1 MRIRFIW
8 PGKTKDEHLRALVAE
23 YLKRLTRFVRCEVI
37 ETREAA
43 GAASGADRAAVKK
56 ESQRILDTIPAGS
69 MMVLLDLKGRE
80 WNSPELADEVR
91 RWEND
96 SIKEVAIVIGGAEG
110 VSAEVAARAQKRW
123 RLSRLTLTHEMARV
137 VAVEQLYRA
146 YTINRGLP
154 YQK

>member
-23 YLKRLTRFVRCEVI
+23 YLKRLSRFVRCEMI
-37 ETREAA
+37 ETRE
-43 GAASGADRAAVKK
+43 SELEK
-56 ESQRILDTIPAGS
+56 ESRRLLDAIPDGS
-69 MMVLLDLKGRE
+69 LMVLLDVKGRE
-80 WNSPELADEVR
+80 WSSTELAAEVS

-96 SIKEVAIVIGGAEG
+96 AIKGVAIVIGGPEG
-110 VSAEVAARAQKRW
+110 VSAEVSARAQRRW
-123 RLSRLTLTHEMARV
+123 RLSPLTLTHEMARV
-137 VAVEQLYRA
+137 ITVEQIYRA

>member
-1 MRIRFIW
+1 MKIRFIW

-23 YLKRLTRFVRCEVI
+23 YLKRLRRFVRCEVI
-37 ETREAA
+37 ETRDVP
-43 GAASGADRAAVKK
+43 GGDPASVEKG
-56 ESQRILDTIPAGS
+56 SSRILETIAATS
-69 MMVLLDLKGRE
+69 LTILLDVKGRE
-80 WNSPELADEVR
+80 WSSQELAAELQ

-96 SIKEVAIVIGGAEG
+96 SIKEIAIVIGGPDG
-110 VSAEVAARAQKRW
+110 VSPELQDRAQQRW

-137 VAVEQLYRA
+137 VVVEQIYRA

>member
-1 MRIRFIW
+1 MRVRFIW

-37 ETREAA
+37 ETRE
-43 GAASGADRAAVKK
+43 GGGLEK
-56 ESQRILDTIPAGS
+56 ESQRILEAIPAAS
-69 MMVLLDLKGRE
+69 MTLLLDVKGRE
-80 WNSPELADEVR
+80 WNSPELAAEVR
-91 RWEND
+91 RWENA
-96 SIKEVAIVIGGAEG
+96 SIKEVAIVIGGPEG
-110 VSAEVAARAQKRW
+110 VSAEVNARAQRRW

>member
-8 PGKTKDEHLRALVAE
+8 PGKTKDEHLRALVSE
-23 YLKRLTRFVRCEVI
+23 YLKRLSRFARCEVI
-37 ETREAA
+37 ETREGAA
-43 GAASGADRAAVKK
+43 GDAAGVEK
-56 ESQRILDTIPAGS
+56 ESHRILEAIPARS
-69 MMVLLDLKGRE
+69 QMVLLDLKGRE
-80 WNSPELADEVR
+80 WSSPELAAQVQ

-96 SIKEVAIVIGGAEG
+96 SVKEVAIVIGGPRG
-110 VSAEVAARAQKRW
+110 IGAEVVTRAQAKW
-123 RLSRLTLTHEMARV
+123 RLSHLTLTHEMARV

>member
-23 YLKRLTRFVRCEVI
+23 YLKRLTRFVRCEVV
-37 ETREAA
+37 ETRETA
-43 GAASGADRAAVKK
+43 GTDMASVAK
-56 ESQRILDTIPAGS
+56 ESRRILDAIPAGS
-69 MMVLLDLKGRE
+69 VAVLLDVKGRE

-96 SIKEVAIVIGGAEG
+96 SIKEVAIVIGGPEG
-110 VSAEVAARAQKRW
+110 VSSEVAARAQKRW

-146 YTINRGLP
+146 YTINRGLR